1 MEYVSIVLSVAGLAA
16 ILYVILRL
24 RAGGDSSSS
33 TLVLQQ
39 QLEGM
44 RTEMRDSIQHTAQMF
59 NQRMDSTAQA
69 VQQRLDATTQTMAQQ
84 LDTTT
89 QNVNSQLQIVN
100 AQLTGVASSLQN
112 NTGQVGNRLDAAA
125 RVIQDVQNK
134 LGELGKATQEIKEL
148 GQSVSRLDEMLRAPK
163 YRGGLGEALL
173 EDLLGQVLPA
183 GSFEMQYKFRSG
195 LTVDAIIR
203 TAGHIVPVDSKFPLE
218 NFRRLTEA
226 QNDQDRSAAARA
238 FRSDVRKH
246 IDAIATKYI
255 LPDEGTFDFAL
266 MYIPAENIYYE
277 IIIKDEGGVD
287 EGVHGYA
294 TERRVVP
301 VSPNSLY
308 AYLRVIALGLRGMQI
323 EQSARQIFE
332 TSPGSVQNFTNSR
345 MCSTRSGLSSTTP
358 RTTTIRPTRCWGNS
372 PSASGWFS
380 RCREKED
387 KQPSPRRNRELIL
400 QNEYSYLYHLSF

>member
-24 RAGGDSSSS
+24 RGGGDSSSS

-332 TSPGSVQNFTNSR
+332 NLSR
-345 MCSTRSGLSSTTP
+345 LSSELHKFSDVFDTLGSQLNNAKNNYDKADKMLGQFSERFRMVQSLPGEGGQTALP
-358 RTTTIRPTRCWGNS
+358 
-372 PSASGWFS
+372 PS
-380 RCREKED
+380 E
-387 KQPSPRRNRELIL
+387 
-400 QNEYSYLYHLSF
+400 